1 MITVHADMLKLHA
14 QRRKSQ
20 AEQFIESEEFKDILR
35 ERLRVCLLSPNLT
48 AYVQEVASR
57 IFISMVAKPNQKQC
71 LLLIWQAYA
80 KQNLSTFK
88 ILEVALEDPE
98 MTEYITSLISHLLT
112 SVRSNMKQ
120 KIANHIVSKSHISVL
135 AKSLAPGG
143 GYKMTTA
150 HWAHI
155 AFLCDS
161 MIIFELVV
169 EECKRRGGQ
178 KKLGAQ
184 QSAPAAPDH
193 TDENE
198 EEQAE
203 NNSEVN
209 SKNAEERIWTSNE
222 YWEYINMV
230 LRELRAEAYV
240 AETTPV
246 ARAKHMEAYA
256 DMRNHPGSSS
266 HPAVPAF
273 DKVTVQWQKAIMTGL
288 IW

>member
-1 MITVHADMLKLHA
+1 
-14 QRRKSQ
+14 
-20 AEQFIESEEFKDILR
+20 
-35 ERLRVCLLSPNLT
+35 
-48 AYVQEVASR
+48 
-57 IFISMVAKPNQKQC
+57 MVAKPNQKQC

-88 ILEVALEDPE
+88 IPEVALEDPE

-143 GYKMTTA
+143 GYEMTTA

-155 AFLCDS
+155 VFLRDS
-161 MIIFELVV
+161 MIIFESVV

-203 NNSEVN
+203 NDSKVN
-209 SKNAEERIWTSNE
+209 SKNAEERIWTSNK

-230 LRELRAEAYV
+230 LRELRAEACA

-246 ARAKHMEAYA
+246 ACAKYMEAFFTRVLQA